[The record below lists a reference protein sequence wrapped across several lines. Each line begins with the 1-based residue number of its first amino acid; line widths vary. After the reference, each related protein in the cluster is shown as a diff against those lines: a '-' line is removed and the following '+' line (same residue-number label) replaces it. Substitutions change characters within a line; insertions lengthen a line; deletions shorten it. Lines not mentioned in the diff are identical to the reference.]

1 MIRANCTH
9 LSSPPRRL
17 LTTCCCWLAVDQSK
31 GFQKVGHV
39 VTGDRRYGIWP
50 SHQRLACVQSF
61 KPSGMVVRWTTIV
74 LLLCGIFFLQR
85 CDGNFQRYWG
95 GGGDCVR
102 LKNFTRSQ
110 RHSSVRNGLRILST
124 SVFAFRTFNRV
135 CAERRR
141 LCRRFG
147 DWLLTYQFCCFR
159 YNWQIRRAENLG

>member
-17 LTTCCCWLAVDQSK
+17 LTTCCCWLVVDQSK

-39 VTGDRRYGIWP
+39 VTGDRRDGIWP
-50 SHQRLACVQSF
+50 SHQRLACLCSKLQAEWYGRSLNDDCSF
-61 KPSGMVVRWTTIV
+61 AGWHFFCNGAMVVTFN
-74 LLLCGIFFLQR
+74 G
-85 CDGNFQRYWG
+85 GWG

-159 YNWQIRRAENLG
+159 FK